1 VIGGRLVHRLL
12 GGSAVLLVTAN
23 VANVGHFAFHVV
35 MARMLGPAGYSALA
49 AMIALVSVGYVLTE
63 AAQTVMARYT
73 ALARGLGEVRSLVAG
88 GLRHGGR
95 VAAALA
101 AAYLLLAIAL
111 APLLRVPYS
120 VMALFALSFA
130 SLPLIPVTRGALLG
144 LHRFGGFG
152 FAMLAEVA
160 VKLGIGVA
168 AVKVGWGEMG
178 AAGAVGLSLVAAF
191 TSGFI
196 PLRDLRRVP
205 AEPAAAGDALAYGV
219 PVLAI
224 TATVMAFYN
233 VDVLLARALF
243 PPAVAGQYAVASL
256 LGKGILL
263 GVMPIARV
271 MFPHASGRDV
281 DAATR
286 RRVLVATLG
295 LLAACL
301 APALALVAIL
311 PERIVRLAGG
321 PGYEAAA
328 GIALAVTAGMALMA
342 FSNTLLLFRLSQGAP
357 RGWAAL
363 PLLLLLEAAVL
374 WASRGALVSYALA
387 MLFANVGFLVAS
399 IGLFL
404 QPPSRAGELAAQRRF
419 PAA

>member
-1 VIGGRLVHRLL
+1 V
-12 GGSAVLLVTAN
+12 
-23 VANVGHFAFHVV
+23 
-35 MARMLGPAGYSALA
+35 
-49 AMIALVSVGYVLTE
+49 
-63 AAQTVMARYT
+63 
-73 ALARGLGEVRSLVAG
+73 
-88 GLRHGGR
+88 
-95 VAAALA
+95 
-101 AAYLLLAIAL
+101 
-111 APLLRVPYS
+111 
-120 VMALFALSFA
+120 
-130 SLPLIPVTRGALLG
+130 LLG

-191 TSGFI
+191 ASGFV

-243 PPAVAGQYAVASL
+243 APAVAGQYAVASL

-295 LLAACL
+295 LLVACL
-301 APALALVAIL
+301 APALALVASV

-328 GIALAVTAGMALMA
+328 GIALAVTTGMALMA

-363 PLLLLLEAAVL
+363 PLLLLFEAAVL

-387 MLFANVGFLVAS
+387 MLLANVGFLVAS

-404 QPPSRAGELAAQRRF
+404 QPPSRAGEPGGHRRL